1 MLCCNQTNPLSNLG
15 NLLHNCADLS
25 SNNLL
30 LVHSIKV
37 PEMAAISNDLTREF
51 SVSKKKFSV
60 CKKKIVI
67 SLPTDH

>member
-1 MLCCNQTNPLSNLG
+1 MLCCNQTNPLSNHG

-37 PEMAAISNDLTREF
+37 TEMAAISNDLTREF
-51 SVSKKKFSV
+51 SVSKKGDN
-60 CKKKIVI
+60 CKKKFVI